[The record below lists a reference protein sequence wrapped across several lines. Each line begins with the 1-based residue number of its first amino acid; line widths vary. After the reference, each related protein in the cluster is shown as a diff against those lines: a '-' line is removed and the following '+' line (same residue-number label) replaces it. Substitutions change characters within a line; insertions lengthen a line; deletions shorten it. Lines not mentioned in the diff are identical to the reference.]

1 MSSTRVQCDV
11 VIPEGVQIGE
21 YANAFRV
28 LPEVNSDCILDFLHY
43 SANAGQARVVSR
55 VRVRRDFIEAVQS
68 RLREFLVEFPDVPA
82 VQVPS
87 PVLTGDVD
95 TPLVVTG
102 GVVTMPNGDVV
113 VFGVPGKDSDEE
125 N

>member
-11 VIPEGVQIGE
+11 IIPEGVQIGE

-68 RLREFLVEFPDVPA
+68 RLREFLVEFPEVP
-82 VQVPS
+82 VVVPPD
-87 PVLTGDVD
+87 PVLTGGVA
-95 TPLVVTG
+95 PLVVTG